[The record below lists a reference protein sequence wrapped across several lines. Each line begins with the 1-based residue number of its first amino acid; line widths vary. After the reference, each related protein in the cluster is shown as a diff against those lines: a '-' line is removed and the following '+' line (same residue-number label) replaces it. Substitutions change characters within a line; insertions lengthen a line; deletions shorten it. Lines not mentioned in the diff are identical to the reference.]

1 MSNASPLKTELLIVG
16 GGLAG
21 LSLALG
27 CARAGVDTVL
37 VDQEVPERTLDPHF
51 DGRTTALSY
60 GSQQV
65 LAGIGVWDLVAPEAE
80 PIREI
85 RVADNHSPLFV
96 HYDHRDIGD
105 EPLGY
110 VFENRALR
118 MGLLRAIEGVPS
130 LRHLAPEK
138 VVELDRS
145 KHRVSALLGDGRR
158 VEAALAVAADG
169 RNSMLRKAAGIRTA
183 EWSYGQTAMTF
194 VVHHEKPHLGIAVEH
209 FFPSGPFAIL
219 PLTGDRSSIVWSER
233 SELVPHLMALEPAA
247 YHAEM
252 MRRFGDFLGHVE
264 IVTPVWAYPLKL
276 MHAERYIA
284 ERLALISETAHVVHP
299 IAGQGLNLGVRD
311 ISVLAELIVDQRRLG
326 LDIGTADLLARYERW
341 RRFDT
346 VTLAAITDGLTRL
359 FSNDIPP
366 LRLARDVGLG
376 LVNKLPPLKRVFM
389 SHAMGTMGNL
399 PRLARGEQL

>member
-1 MSNASPLKTELLIVG
+1 MSTDTIQTELLIVG

-21 LSLALG
+21 LSLALA
-27 CARAGVDTVL
+27 CAKAGVDTVL
-37 VDQEVPERTLDPHF
+37 VDQETPSRTLEPDF

-65 LAGIGVWDLVAPEAE
+65 LAGIGVWDAVAPEAE

-85 RVADNHSPLFV
+85 RVADNHSSAFV
-96 HYDHRDIGD
+96 HYDHRDLGD
-105 EPLGY
+105 EPFGY

-118 MGLLRAIEGVPS
+118 VGLLRCIDGVAA

-138 VVELDRS
+138 VVEIERS
-145 KHRVSALLGDGRR
+145 PRRVSAVLGGGGR

-169 RNSMLRKAAGIRTA
+169 RNSLLRRSAGIRTV
-183 EWSYGQTAMTF
+183 EWSYHQTAMTF

-219 PLTGDRSSIVWSER
+219 PMTGDRSSIVWSER
-233 SELVPHLMALEPAA
+233 STLVPYLLALEPGA
-247 YHAEM
+247 YHGEM
-252 MRRFGDFLGHVE
+252 MRRFGDFLGKVE
-264 IVTPVWAYPLKL
+264 IITPVWSYPLKL
-276 MHAERYIA
+276 MHAERYAA
-284 ERLALISETAHVVHP
+284 ERLALISEAAHVVHP
-299 IAGQGLNLGVRD
+299 IAGQGLNLGIRD

-326 LDIGTADLLARYERW
+326 LDIGAPGLLAGYERW

-346 VTLAAITDGLTRL
+346 VALAAITDGLTRL

-366 LRLARDVGLG
+366 VRLVRDLGLG
-376 LVNKLPPLKRVFM
+376 LVNHLPPLKRVFM
-389 SHAMGTMGNL
+389 RHAMGVMGTL